1 MAVVIEIPQGAEVG
15 LPVDPPGGKYLVI
28 PVVYDS
34 RCPPTDKSFGQIKLS
49 RVQPVYSRLIDES
62 VLIVCTV
69 QREILEDRPQRK
81 REYRPETLPQ
91 LQVCII
97 PVETRPVVPDPLLR
111 ILVIDAFIPVTKE
124 ICRIARSLD
133 IRME

>member
-1 MAVVIEIPQGAEVG
+1 MSQDIFSVARSLHIA
-15 LPVDPPGGKYLVI
+15 
-28 PVVYDS
+28 DS
-34 RCPPTDKSFGQIKLS
+34 HVSGYGTDKAKISLQA
-49 RVQPVYSRLIDES
+49 
-62 VLIVCTV
+62 
-69 QREILEDRPQRK
+69 LEDRPQRK

-91 LQVCII
+91 LQVYII

-124 ICRIARSLD
+124 ICRIARSLH